1 MSPVLGDTGLPPS
14 STGSTGPSVPRPS
27 QHWGSPASLPAGPG
41 GPRPLSQ
48 PALGIHCSLC
58 PQAQLARALFDNV
71 AECPEELSFRR
82 GDLMLVLQPKVP
94 GLAGWH
100 LCSLHGQ
107 QGIVPANRVCVLPEP
122 GPPDL
127 SPAPRKESAPPV
139 LYKPP
144 QGQRSSSAGQ
154 KEEQQEVYVV
164 PPPTRPCL
172 TPCDDIYKVPRA
184 TRRDSDPSE
193 VYDVPC
199 SLLRDA
205 PLSDTYDTPSPFPKQ
220 AAELDADP
228 YNVPPPAKPPPVQEE
243 EEEEGRGEEA
253 APVYAAPSN
262 LRRASALLNLYES
275 PEELLGGEYDLPG
288 PPTPEAALG
297 GLSLGEVGGVGRRPR
312 LPSAE
317 SLSRRPLPALPSPS
331 PRKGSIQD
339 RPLPPPPPRLGGLA
353 GGPDEGAGDGH
364 SEYEGIRLAEE
375 YDYVHLKGTDRL
387 QPPATDCDPPEEA
400 TSPRPQPETPLL
412 LEEEEVPPS
421 AEDAQLLQFYAGQ
434 CRTHY
439 ATLLAATEAL
449 LASAGANQPPGVFVP
464 HGRFVLVTAHKLVF
478 VGDTLARQ
486 AASAPVRAR
495 VGAAAGALCQALK
508 GAVLSVK
515 GAALSYP
522 SAPAARLL
530 QERLAELSRRAQ
542 GFTSLLSTLAPS

>member
-1 MSPVLGDTGLPPS
+1 
-14 STGSTGPSVPRPS
+14 
-27 QHWGSPASLPAGPG
+27 
-41 GPRPLSQ
+41 
-48 PALGIHCSLC
+48 CSLC

-82 GDLMLVLQPKVP
+82 GDLMLVLQPEVP

-107 QGIVPANRVCVLPEP
+107 QGIVPANRVRILPEP

-127 SPAPRKESAPPV
+127 SPAPRKESAPAA
-139 LYKPP
+139 LYDPP
-144 QGQRSSSAGQ
+144 RSQRRSSAGQ
-154 KEEQQEVYVV
+154 KEEQQEVRTQASGISHCH
-164 PPPTRPCL
+164 PCSPFQPGNPGIQGPPTQSPL
-172 TPCDDIYKVPRA
+172 GIPHTTPHPI
-184 TRRDSDPSE
+184 SHSL

-220 AAELDADP
+220 VAEPDTNP
-228 YNVPPPAKPPPVQEE
+228 YKVPPPAKPPPGQEEEE
-243 EEEEGRGEEA
+243 EEEEGREEEP
-253 APVYAAPSN
+253 APVYATPSN

-288 PPTPEAALG
+288 PSPPEAALG
-297 GLSLGEVGGVGRRPR
+297 GLSLGEAGGAGGRPR

-317 SLSRRPLPALPSPS
+317 SLSRRPLPALPSPGA

-375 YDYVHLKGTDRL
+375 YDYVHLKVRGD
-387 QPPATDCDPPEEA
+387 QPQTPTRDPPFA
-400 TSPRPQPETPLL
+400 GGGRALTPSLPCPSQ
-412 LEEEEVPPS
+412 VPPS
-421 AEDAQLLQFYAGQ
+421 PEDAQLLQFYAGQ

-486 AASAPVRAR
+486 AASAPLRAR

-530 QERLAELSRRAQ
+530 QEHLAELSRRAL

>member
-1 MSPVLGDTGLPPS
+1 MS
-14 STGSTGPSVPRPS
+14 
-27 QHWGSPASLPAGPG
+27 
-41 GPRPLSQ
+41 
-48 PALGIHCSLC
+48 
-58 PQAQLARALFDNV
+58 AQLARALFDNV

-82 GDLMLVLQPKVP
+82 GDLMLVLQLEVP

-107 QGIVPANRVCVLPEP
+107 QGIVPANRVRILPEP

-127 SPAPRKESAPPV
+127 SLAPRKESAPAA
-139 LYKPP
+139 LYDLPR
-144 QGQRSSSAGQ
+144 GQRRSSAGQ

-164 PPPTRPCL
+164 PPPTRPCP

-184 TRRDSDPSE
+184 TRRDRDPSE
-193 VYDVPC
+193 VY
-199 SLLRDA
+199 DA
-205 PLSDTYDTPSPFPKQ
+205 PLSDTYDTPSPFPKP
-220 AAELDADP
+220 AAEPDADP
-228 YNVPPPAKPPPVQEE
+228 YNVPPPVKPPPGQEE
-243 EEEEGRGEEA
+243 EEEDGREEEP
-253 APVYAAPSN
+253 APVYATPSN

-288 PPTPEAALG
+288 PPPPEAALG
-297 GLSLGEVGGVGRRPR
+297 GLSLGGAGGRPR

-317 SLSRRPLPALPSPS
+317 SLSRRPLPALPSPGP

-412 LEEEEVPPS
+412 LAEEEVPPS
-421 AEDAQLLQFYAGQ
+421 PEDAQLLQFYAGQ
-434 CRTHY
+434 CRTHC
-439 ATLLAATEAL
+439 AILLAATEAL

-486 AASAPVRAR
+486 AASAPLRAR
-495 VGAAAGALCQALK
+495 VGAAASALCQALK

>member
-1 MSPVLGDTGLPPS
+1 MS
-14 STGSTGPSVPRPS
+14 
-27 QHWGSPASLPAGPG
+27 
-41 GPRPLSQ
+41 
-48 PALGIHCSLC
+48 
-58 PQAQLARALFDNV
+58 AQLARALFDNV

-82 GDLMLVLQPKVP
+82 GDLMLVLQPEVP

-107 QGIVPANRVCVLPEP
+107 QGIVPANRVRVLPEP
-122 GPPDL
+122 GPPNL
-127 SPAPRKESAPPV
+127 SPAPRKESAPAA
-139 LYKPP
+139 LYHPP

-154 KEEQQEVYVV
+154 EEEQQEVYVV
-164 PPPTRPCL
+164 PPPTRPCP

-184 TRRDSDPSE
+184 TRRDRDPSE
-193 VYDVPC
+193 VYDVPG

-243 EEEEGRGEEA
+243 EEGREEEA

-288 PPTPEAALG
+288 PPAPEAALG
-297 GLSLGEVGGVGRRPR
+297 GLSLGE
-312 LPSAE
+312 
-317 SLSRRPLPALPSPS
+317 
-331 PRKGSIQD
+331 
-339 RPLPPPPPRLGGLA
+339 
-353 GGPDEGAGDGH
+353 GPDEGAGDGH

-515 GAALSYP
+515 AAALSYP

-542 GFTSLLSTLAPS
+542 AFTGLLSTLAPS

>member
-1 MSPVLGDTGLPPS
+1 MS
-14 STGSTGPSVPRPS
+14 
-27 QHWGSPASLPAGPG
+27 
-41 GPRPLSQ
+41 
-48 PALGIHCSLC
+48 
-58 PQAQLARALFDNV
+58 AQLARALFDNV

-82 GDLMLVLQPKVP
+82 GDLILVLQPEVP

-107 QGIVPANRVCVLPEP
+107 QGIVPANRVRFLPEP

-127 SPAPRKESAPPV
+127 LPAPHKESAPAA
-139 LYKPP
+139 LYNLPR
-144 QGQRSSSAGQ
+144 GQRSSSTGQ

-164 PPPTRPCL
+164 PPTTRPCP

-184 TRRDSDPSE
+184 TRRDRDPSK

-199 SLLRDA
+199 SLLWDA
-205 PLSDTYDTPSPFPKQ
+205 PLSDTYDTPSPFPKE

-228 YNVPPPAKPPPVQEE
+228 YNVPPPAKPPPGQEE
-243 EEEEGRGEEA
+243 EEEGWEEES
-253 APVYAAPSN
+253 APVYATPSN

-275 PEELLGGEYDLPG
+275 PEELLGGEYDLPA
-288 PPTPEAALG
+288 PPTPEVALG
-297 GLSLGEVGGVGRRPR
+297 GLSLREAGGAGGRPQ

-317 SLSRRPLPALPSPS
+317 SLSRRPLPALPSPGA

-353 GGPDEGAGDGH
+353 GGPDQGAGDGH

-375 YDYVHLKGTDRL
+375 YDYVHLK
-387 QPPATDCDPPEEA
+387 
-400 TSPRPQPETPLL
+400 
-412 LEEEEVPPS
+412 VPPS
-421 AEDAQLLQFYAGQ
+421 PEDAQLLQFYAGQ
-434 CRTHY
+434 CRMHY

-486 AASAPVRAR
+486 AASASLRAR

-530 QERLAELSRRAQ
+530 QERLAELSRQAQ

>member
-1 MSPVLGDTGLPPS
+1 MS
-14 STGSTGPSVPRPS
+14 
-27 QHWGSPASLPAGPG
+27 
-41 GPRPLSQ
+41 
-48 PALGIHCSLC
+48 
-58 PQAQLARALFDNV
+58 AQLARALFDNV

-82 GDLMLVLQPKVP
+82 GDLMLVLQPEVP

-107 QGIVPANRVCVLPEP
+107 QGIVPANRVCILPEP

-127 SPAPRKESAPPV
+127 SPVPQKESAPAG
-139 LYKPP
+139 LYNPP
-144 QGQRSSSAGQ
+144 RGQRSRSAGQ

-164 PPPTRPCL
+164 PPATQPCP

-184 TRRDSDPSE
+184 TRRDMDPSE

-199 SLLRDA
+199 SLLQDA

-228 YNVPPPAKPPPVQEE
+228 YSVPPPAKPSPVQEE
-243 EEEEGRGEEA
+243 EEGEGREEAA

-262 LRRASALLNLYES
+262 LHRASALLNLYES

-288 PPTPEAALG
+288 PPSPEAALG
-297 GLSLGEVGGVGRRPR
+297 GLSLEEAGGAGGRPR

-317 SLSRRPLPALPSPS
+317 SLSRRPLPALPMPGA

-339 RPLPPPPPRLGGLA
+339 RPLPLPPPRLGRLA

-364 SEYEGIRLAEE
+364 SEYEGIRLVEE
-375 YDYVHLKGTDRL
+375 YDYVHLK
-387 QPPATDCDPPEEA
+387 
-400 TSPRPQPETPLL
+400 
-412 LEEEEVPPS
+412 VPPS

-449 LASAGANQPPGVFVP
+449 LASTGANQPPGVFVP

-542 GFTSLLSTLAPS
+542 GFTSLLSALAPS

>member
-1 MSPVLGDTGLPPS
+1 SLPP
-14 STGSTGPSVPRPS
+14 
-27 QHWGSPASLPAGPG
+27 
-41 GPRPLSQ
+41 
-48 PALGIHCSLC
+48 
-58 PQAQLARALFDNV
+58 
-71 AECPEELSFRR
+71 
-82 GDLMLVLQPKVP
+82 LQ
-94 GLAGWH
+94 
-100 LCSLHGQ
+100 
-107 QGIVPANRVCVLPEP
+107 
-122 GPPDL
+122 
-127 SPAPRKESAPPV
+127 
-139 LYKPP
+139 
-144 QGQRSSSAGQ
+144 
-154 KEEQQEVYVV
+154 VYVV
-164 PPPTRPCL
+164 PPPTRPCP

-184 TRRDSDPSE
+184 TWRDRDPSE

-220 AAELDADP
+220 AAEPDADP
-228 YNVPPPAKPPPVQEE
+228 YNVPPPAKLPPGQEE
-243 EEEEGRGEEA
+243 EEEEEGWEEEP
-253 APVYAAPSN
+253 APVYATPSN
-262 LRRASALLNLYES
+262 LCRVSALLNLYES

-288 PPTPEAALG
+288 PPPPETALG
-297 GLSLGEVGGVGRRPR
+297 GLSLGEAGGAGGRPR

-317 SLSRRPLPALPSPS
+317 SLSRRPLPALPSPGA

-375 YDYVHLKGTDRL
+375 YDYVHLKVSRDHR
-387 QPPATDCDPPEEA
+387 
-400 TSPRPQPETPLL
+400 PRSLTPSLPCPSQ
-412 LEEEEVPPS
+412 VPPS
-421 AEDAQLLQFYAGQ
+421 PEDAQLLQFYAGQ

-486 AASAPVRAR
+486 AASAPLRAR

-522 SAPAARLL
+522 SAPAAHLL
-530 QERLAELSRRAQ
+530 QERLAELSRRAL

>member
-1 MSPVLGDTGLPPS
+1 MS
-14 STGSTGPSVPRPS
+14 
-27 QHWGSPASLPAGPG
+27 
-41 GPRPLSQ
+41 
-48 PALGIHCSLC
+48 
-58 PQAQLARALFDNV
+58 AQLARALFDNV

-107 QGIVPANRVCVLPEP
+107 QGIVPGNRVRILPEP

-127 SPAPRKESAPPV
+127 SPAPHKESAPST
-139 LYKPP
+139 LYNPP
-144 QGQRSSSAGQ
+144 RGQRRSRAGQ

-164 PPPTRPCL
+164 PPPAWPCP
-172 TPCDDIYKVPRA
+172 TTCDDIYKVPRA
-184 TRRDSDPSE
+184 TRRDRDPSE

-199 SLLRDA
+199 SLPRDA
-205 PLSDTYDTPSPFPKQ
+205 ALSDTYDTPTPFPKQ
-220 AAELDADP
+220 AAPDTDP
-228 YNVPPPAKPPPVQEE
+228 YNVPPRAVPPLGQEE
-243 EEEEGRGEEA
+243 EEEEEGWEEEP
-253 APVYAAPSN
+253 APIYATPSN

-288 PPTPEAALG
+288 PPPPEAALG
-297 GLSLGEVGGVGRRPR
+297 GLSLGETGGVGGRPR

-317 SLSRRPLPALPSPS
+317 SLSRRPLPALPSPGA

-353 GGPDEGAGDGH
+353 GGLDEGAGDGH
-364 SEYEGIRLAEE
+364 SDYEGIRLAEE

-387 QPPATDCDPPEEA
+387 QPPATDCDPPEEV
-400 TSPRPQPETPLL
+400 TGPRLQPETPIL

-421 AEDAQLLQFYAGQ
+421 PEDAQLLQFYAGQ
-434 CRTHY
+434 CRTHC

-486 AASAPVRAR
+486 AASAPLRAR

-522 SAPAARLL
+522 SPPAARLL
-530 QERLAELSRRAQ
+530 RERLAELSRRAQ

>member
-1 MSPVLGDTGLPPS
+1 
-14 STGSTGPSVPRPS
+14 
-27 QHWGSPASLPAGPG
+27 
-41 GPRPLSQ
+41 
-48 PALGIHCSLC
+48 CSLC

-82 GDLMLVLQPKVP
+82 GDLMLVLQPEVP

-107 QGIVPANRVCVLPEP
+107 QGIVPANRVRILPEP

-127 SPAPRKESAPPV
+127 SPAPRKESPDLSLPP
-139 LYKPP
+139 L
-144 QGQRSSSAGQ
+144 Q
-154 KEEQQEVYVV
+154 VYVV
-164 PPPTRPCL
+164 PPPTRPFL

-184 TRRDSDPSE
+184 TRRDRDPSE

-220 AAELDADP
+220 VAEPDTNP
-228 YNVPPPAKPPPVQEE
+228 YKVPPPAKPPPGQEEEE
-243 EEEEGRGEEA
+243 EEEEGREEEP
-253 APVYAAPSN
+253 APVYATPSN

-288 PPTPEAALG
+288 PSPPEAALG
-297 GLSLGEVGGVGRRPR
+297 GLSLGEAGGAGGRPR

-317 SLSRRPLPALPSPS
+317 SLSRRPLPALPSPGA

-375 YDYVHLKGTDRL
+375 YDYVHLKGTGRL
-387 QPPATDCDPPEEA
+387 QPPATD
-400 TSPRPQPETPLL
+400 SLTPSLPCPSQ
-412 LEEEEVPPS
+412 VPPS
-421 AEDAQLLQFYAGQ
+421 PEDAQLLQFYAGQ

-486 AASAPVRAR
+486 AASAPLRAR

-530 QERLAELSRRAQ
+530 QEHLAELSRRAL